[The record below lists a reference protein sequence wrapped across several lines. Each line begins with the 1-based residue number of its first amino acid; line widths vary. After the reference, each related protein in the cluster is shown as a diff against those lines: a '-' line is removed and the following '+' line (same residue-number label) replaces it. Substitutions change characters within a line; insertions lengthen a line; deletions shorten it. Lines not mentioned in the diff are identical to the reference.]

1 MEGLN
6 AFTARYARATKDR
19 EDAGDVFDDA
29 LLCYYEERNTKK
41 RRRVPVEDRGTRQR
55 LTICDDLAGL
65 VDETLASNTLP
76 SGDEEISNVVGV

>member
-1 MEGLN
+1 M
-6 AFTARYARATKDR
+6 RHWH
-19 EDAGDVFDDA
+19 VFDDA
-29 LLCYYEERNTKK
+29 LLSYYEERNTKK
-41 RRRVPVEDRGTRQR
+41 RQR